1 MLAHNMQE
9 ATGFLSKVKMKQ
21 LYIADDNE
29 DFAQYL
35 STVAQQGGW
44 VVNISSNGKELIE
57 NLQDGCGPAFVLI
70 DINMPEM
77 DGIEAIEGIVDIDRP
92 LRIRF
97 ITGGQDSTI
106 IAARMIASARSLEV
120 GRSIYKPIS
129 MESFKTLLAEEI
141 VALGSLRKDAGPV

>member
-1 MLAHNMQE
+1 
-9 ATGFLSKVKMKQ
+9 MKQ

-35 STVAQQGGW
+35 STVAQQDDW
-44 VVNISSNGKELIE
+44 IVDISANGKELTE
-57 NLQDGCGPAFVLI
+57 SLRTGSGAAFVLI

-77 DGIEAIEGIVDIDRP
+77 DGIEVIENIVDIDRP

-97 ITGGQDSTI
+97 ITGGQHATI
-106 IAARMIASARSLEV
+106 IAANMIASARSLAV

-129 MESFKTLLAEEI
+129 MEAFKTLLAEEF
-141 VALGSLRKDAGPV
+141 VALGSLCENAEIQ

>member
-1 MLAHNMQE
+1 
-9 ATGFLSKVKMKQ
+9 MKQ

-44 VVNISSNGKELIE
+44 TVNISSNGKQLVE
-57 NLQDGCGPAFVLI
+57 NLKTGTGAAFVLI

-77 DGIEAIEGIVDIDRP
+77 DGIEAIECIVDIDRP

-97 ITGGQDSTI
+97 ITGGRDSSI
-106 IAARMIASARSLEV
+106 IAAKMIASARSLAV
-120 GRSIYKPIS
+120 GRNIYKPIT
-129 MESFKTLLAEEI
+129 MDAFKALLAEEFK
-141 VALGSLRKDAGPV
+141 ALACLPEGPDTQ